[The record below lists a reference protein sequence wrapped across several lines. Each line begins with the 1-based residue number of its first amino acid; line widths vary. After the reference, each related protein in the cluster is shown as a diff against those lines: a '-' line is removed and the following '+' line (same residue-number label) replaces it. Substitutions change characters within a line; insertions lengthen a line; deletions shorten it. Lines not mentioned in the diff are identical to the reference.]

1 MRFNTR
7 RQLLQLC
14 IRIGQ
19 RIAHFNLRIKQV
31 QQQTVAI
38 GEIVFRSGA
47 NRIFQQRH
55 TVQTEL
61 SRYRRRLANV
71 VRLNRTGGYQRISA
85 FTQRVCGEKF
95 QLTQLIAAHG
105 HRRDVIAFDEN
116 IAPEVVGK
124 AWKIF
129 ERCWRANKFQTWKA
143 R

>member
-1 MRFNTR
+1 MRFNAR
-7 RQLLQLC
+7 RQLLQLR

-19 RIAHFNLRIKQV
+19 RVTHFDLRIKQI

-38 GEIVFRSGA
+38 GEIVFRRGA

-55 TVQTEL
+55 AVQAKL
-61 SRYRRRLANV
+61 SRYRRRLANM
-71 VRLNRTGGYQRISA
+71 VRLDGTRGYQRISA
-85 FTQRVCGEKF
+85 FTQCVCGQEF

-116 IAPEVVGK
+116 IAPKVVGET
-124 AWKIF
+124 WKIF
-129 ERCWRANKFQTWKA
+129 ERRWRANKFQTWKA